1 MQQEAPGIRHS
12 HASRSTTTL
21 VLGID
26 DRPPEA
32 YLQAVR
38 FVADEANRRRADV
51 VVVHGCE
58 PLATA
63 TALAPTQPLSE
74 RERRG
79 QELADAAAE
88 MVRRS
93 LDSQL
98 NIATYV
104 DSGTGVSALL
114 ELADAA
120 AMIVLQRRSVSAA
133 RRWHTGSTT
142 SRVAGQASC
151 PVVIIRDDQGQSFD
165 RSGIVVGVDDRGHA
179 GFALDVAFAEAA
191 LRSTPLTAIHAWQWP
206 DLTFATGY
214 VPLDLD
220 EVDRTRLAAEAQ
232 LAETISEHAAAF
244 PEVAVNTRVVDGPVT
259 TLLVKASTAAELLVI
274 GRHGHHRTG
283 SLALGSVAR
292 HCIKEAACPV
302 IITPIQRPAG

>member
-1 MQQEAPGIRHS
+1 MQHEEPGVRHS
-12 HASRSTTTL
+12 RTDRSTTTL

-26 DRPPEA
+26 DRPPVA
-32 YLQAVR
+32 YFQAVR

-58 PLATA
+58 PLATP

-74 RERRG
+74 REHRG
-79 QELADAAAE
+79 QMLADAAAV

-98 NIATYV
+98 NVATCI

-120 AMIVLQRRSVSAA
+120 AMIVLQRRSVSAV

-151 PVVIIRDDQGQSFD
+151 PVVIIRDDHGQSFD
-165 RSGIVVGVDDRGHA
+165 RSGIVVGVDDLGQA

-206 DLTFATGY
+206 DLAFAAGY

-220 EVDRTRLAAEAQ
+220 EVNRMRQAAEAQ

-244 PEVAVNTRVVDGPVT
+244 PR
-259 TLLVKASTAAELLVI
+259 S
-274 GRHGHHRTG
+274 
-283 SLALGSVAR
+283 S
-292 HCIKEAACPV
+292 
-302 IITPIQRPAG
+302 